1 MEEHDLGRIT
11 VEAQKVGLTVSAW
24 VRLQLKKV
32 LNEYPQTDIQHK
44 VSVLREATRHAYPA
58 PDIDEM
64 NAEIESGYKTGMPD

>member
-32 LNEYPQTDIQHK
+32 LTNIRRPTSNIRSACCEKPPVTPTLHPTSMK
-44 VSVLREATRHAYPA
+44 
-58 PDIDEM
+58 
-64 NAEIESGYKTGMPD
+64 